1 MHTGDVRADLA
12 QGHGKQVQS
21 LEADGLVARHEHTS
35 ALVELHQ
42 ILLRADGGRRKD
54 RALLHAAQRLVVVRR
69 HGRDGAVIHAVEVGR
84 GRGDLGQN
92 IALHALTHHA
102 RNELGE
108 QHRAVGRVEELL
120 HHVAA
125 RALDVDIKSLELTL
139 EGVQPLH
146 RRAAVVFARVQA
158 FEHSGKALAALGIH
172 ALFELQIFIAVRHF
186 SPPLK
191 A

>member
-1 MHTGDVRADLA
+1 M
-12 QGHGKQVQS
+12 
-21 LEADGLVARHEHTS
+21 
-35 ALVELHQ
+35 ELHQ

-125 RALDVDIKSLELTL
+125 RALDVDVKALELTL
-139 EGVQPLH
+139 EGVQALQC
-146 RRAAVVFARVQA
+146 RAAVVFARVQA

-172 ALFELQIFIAVRHF
+172 TLFELQIFIAVRHF